1 MKGVIFVE
9 LLKMAE
15 DDFGEDAVDMVLD
28 KIDLDNDGAFT
39 TVGNYPCSE
48 LVKIVMAFSEHSG
61 ISPEAL
67 QRKFGHWVMAHFV
80 EHYAEFFAGKAD
92 SFAMLEAVDGEIHV
106 EVKKLYPDADLP
118 VFSTERMGADHL
130 EMTYSSPRP
139 LVEFCYGMIEACLDH
154 FDETADIQQC
164 PVTHQENATKFDIR
178 LTEQG
183 RKSHERRN

>member
-48 LVKIVMAFSEHSG
+48 LVKIVMALSEHSG

-67 QRKFGHWVMAHFV
+67 QRKFGHWVMAH
-80 EHYAEFFAGKAD
+80 
-92 SFAMLEAVDGEIHV
+92 L
-106 EVKKLYPDADLP
+106 
-118 VFSTERMGADHL
+118 
-130 EMTYSSPRP
+130 
-139 LVEFCYGMIEACLDH
+139 
-154 FDETADIQQC
+154 
-164 PVTHQENATKFDIR
+164 
-178 LTEQG
+178 
-183 RKSHERRN
+183 